1 MSEFDP
7 TDIPAQDREQRDK
20 ETRDQLARETEDAD
34 LRWLMRHPQ
43 GRRIVWRMLDRAG
56 VFRLSFDTE
65 PLVMAFREGARNEG
79 LRVLARI
86 HELCPDRYPQMM
98 REMTDDDRDTDDR
111 TD

>member
-7 TDIPAQDREQRDK
+7 TDIPGQAREERDRELRD
-20 ETRDQLARETEDAD
+20 RVARETEDAD
-34 LRWLMRHPQ
+34 IRWLMESKQ
-43 GRRIVWRMLDRAG
+43 GRRIAWRLLDRAG

-98 REMTDDDRDTDDR
+98 REMTDDRDTDDR
-111 TD
+111 TG

>member
-7 TDIPAQDREQRDK
+7 TDIPAQDRDQRDK
-20 ETRDQLARETEDAD
+20 ELRGRLARETEDAD
-34 LRWLMRHPQ
+34 LKWLMESRQ
-43 GRRIVWRMLDRAG
+43 GRRIAWRILDRAG

-111 TD
+111 TG

>member
-1 MSEFDP
+1 MSDFDP
-7 TDIPAQDREQRDK
+7 TDLSGQDREQRDR
-20 ETRDQLARETEDAD
+20 ELRDQVAREIEDTD
-34 LRWLMRHPQ
+34 LKWLMGHRQ
-43 GRRIVWRMLDRAG
+43 GRRIAWRMLDRAG

-86 HELCPDRYPQMM
+86 HALCPDRYSQMM

-111 TD
+111 NG